1 MTHFNWLLPIRKSR
15 YCWVRNVWAFIN
27 QGLPRC
33 FPSYGVWLTS
43 QIIRSDDICES
54 VVNNQSIS
62 INQFYPIKT
71 SNFIRVFF
79 YFPVVH
85 HRSIFSTY
93 LRGVCY
99 SKKQEVWNLCC
110 SILKLL
116 MVIKAITIE
125 QPNTGNLITVS
136 LPASKTCEKENL

>member
-1 MTHFNWLLPIRKSR
+1 MLSIRKSR
-15 YCWVRNVWAFIN
+15 YCWVRKVWAFIN
-27 QGLPRC
+27 QILPRC

-43 QIIRSDDICES
+43 QIIRSVDISES

-62 INQFYPIKT
+62 INQFYPMKT
-71 SNFIRVFF
+71 SNFIWVFF
-79 YFPVVH
+79 YFPVIH

-93 LRGVCY
+93 VGGVCY

-125 QPNTGNLITVS
+125 QPSTGNLITVS
-136 LPASKTCEKENL
+136 LPASKTCEKEIYRLF